1 MRIAICDDDIR
12 DHAHF
17 INALHTWDPA
27 SRPERFY
34 TGKDLL
40 EAAKKQSFD
49 IVFLDIYLPEGNG
62 IEIATEI
69 KKLSAETGVVFLT
82 VSKEHAIEAF
92 SLHALHYLVKPVS
105 TEGIAESFYRLR
117 QFRRK
122 QRKTILLPIGREKY
136 TVYLDE
142 INYIQSVNHVK
153 EIHLIDGQILQA
165 WMTLEEIQNYV
176 GENFLKINR
185 GIIVNMEQIV
195 KMDAEFCTLNDGT
208 AFRFPRRG
216 RQSIR
221 EAYDEYLFARLS
233 NRNAMAAYFK
243 KIKKGGR

>member
-1 MRIAICDDDIR
+1 M
-12 DHAHF
+12 
-17 INALHTWDPA
+17 
-27 SRPERFY
+27 
-34 TGKDLL
+34 
-40 EAAKKQSFD
+40 
-49 IVFLDIYLPEGNG
+49 
-62 IEIATEI
+62 
-69 KKLSAETGVVFLT
+69 VFLT

-122 QRKTILLPIGREKY
+122 QRKVILLPIGREKY

-195 KMDAEFCTLNDGT
+195 KMDAEFCTLHDGT
-208 AFRFPRRG
+208 VFRFPRRG

-221 EAYDEYLFARLS
+221 ETYDEYLFARLS

-243 KIKKGGR
+243 KIKKGGCDICAL